1 MKSFFRGVT
10 FMKATLEGYWNTNP
24 ASLMASLGSS
34 LTGLTVQEA
43 EKRLQSQAEKP
54 TIKIPRDLTL
64 LISQFKSPIV
74 LLLIASSLLSVTL
87 KDFTD
92 ATIIL
97 VIIFTSG
104 ILGFWQERGA
114 ENAVNSLL
122 SLVGVTC
129 NVLRDANVLEVPRF
143 RIVPGDIVLLSAGDI
158 IPADG
163 VILDSNHL
171 FVDEAPLTGES
182 FPTSKA
188 AGTVP
193 VETPLSGR
201 TNVLYMGTHVV
212 SGTARMLA
220 IKTGKESVFGSISSR
235 LKLRPPE
242 TEFERGIRRFGYLL
256 MEVTLLLVIL
266 IFAVNVYLHRPVLEA
281 LLFSL
286 ALAVGLTPQLLPAVI
301 SVNLARGARTM
312 AERKVIVKRLS
323 AIENIGSMN
332 VLCSDKTG
340 TLTEGVVHVD
350 ASLDPAGKSAPDVL
364 RLAAMNSWFESGF
377 SNPVDLALKT
387 TQPEGFPQ
395 VEKLGEI
402 PYDFARKR
410 LTVLVRENGASLL
423 VTKGALNGIISVCS
437 RVATQNG
444 PVPIADFRET
454 ILEVYRISSS
464 KGYRVIGVAY
474 GQNPA
479 LETLGPENEKDL
491 VFAGFILL
499 KDPVKETAE
508 RAIRDLRDL
517 GVSLKVVTGD
527 NALVASTVAGEVGL
541 DETRI
546 LTGEDLRNMTDEAL
560 IHAVGNVDVFADVEP
575 NQKERIIL
583 AMKKA
588 GNVVGFLGDGINDA
602 PALHS
607 ADVGI
612 SVDTGVDVAK
622 EAADLVLLQQD
633 LEVLRDGIREGRKT
647 FANTMKYVFMATSA
661 NFGNMFSMAWAS
673 LFLPFLPLLP
683 KQVLLTNLLT
693 DFPEMAIA
701 SDRVDENWLRT
712 PRRWDVGF
720 IKHFM
725 TVFGL
730 LSSVFDFMTF
740 AVLLVV
746 FRAGTDTFRTAW
758 FVESVVSASLIVL
771 VIRTRK
777 LFWKDKPGSLL
788 LMATGIIVTLTVGL
802 PFTPL
807 RSLLGFTSLPIGPIL
822 AIILIV
828 ALYFTCAE
836 TTKRIFYKHV
846 A

>member
-1 MKSFFRGVT
+1 MLNDWGGTSLKTTIADYWSIDPVSLLDFLQSAPNGLKEEEAQHRFQALSSKPT
-10 FMKATLEGYWNTNP
+10 FSLP
-24 ASLMASLGSS
+24 RDFSLML
-34 LTGLTVQEA
+34 
-43 EKRLQSQAEKP
+43 
-54 TIKIPRDLTL
+54 
-64 LISQFKSPIV
+64 SQFKSPIV
-74 LLLIASSLLSVTL
+74 ILLIVSSLLSATVR
-87 KDFTD
+87 DFTD
-92 ATIIL
+92 AAIIL
-97 VIIFTSG
+97 SIIFFSG
-104 ILGFWQERGA
+104 FLGYWQERGA
-114 ENAVNSLL
+114 QNAVDSLQ
-122 SLVGVTC
+122 SLVQMTC
-129 NVLRDANVLEVPRF
+129 KVLRDGKILDIPQANV
-143 RIVPGDIVLLSAGDI
+143 VPGDIVILSAGDT

-163 VILDSNHL
+163 AILESNHL
-171 FVDEAPLTGES
+171 FVDEASLTGES
-182 FPTSKA
+182 FPVGKSP
-188 AGTVP
+188 GTVTP
-193 VETPLSGR
+193 ETPLSRR
-201 TNVLYMGTHVV
+201 TNVLHMGTHVV

-220 IKTGKESVFGSISSR
+220 VKIGKESVFGSISSR

-242 TEFERGIRRFGYLL
+242 TEFEKGIRRFGYLL
-256 MEVTLLLVIL
+256 MEVTLLLVLL
-266 IFAVNVYLHRPVLEA
+266 IFAVNVYFHRPVLEA

-312 AERKVIVKRLS
+312 ADRKVIVKRLS

-332 VLCSDKTG
+332 ILCSDKTG
-340 TLTEGVVHVD
+340 TLTEGVVQVD
-350 ASLDPAGKSAPDVL
+350 SSLDPAGRPDPAVL
-364 RLAAMNSWFESGF
+364 RLAALNSWFESGF
-377 SNPVDLALKT
+377 SNPVDAALKD

-402 PYDFARKR
+402 PYDFVRKR
-410 LTVLVRENGASLL
+410 LTILVREKGSTLL
-423 VTKGALNGIISVCS
+423 VTKGALKGIFSVCS
-437 RVATQNG
+437 WVVTQNG
-444 PVPIADFRET
+444 PVPIADFQET
-454 ILEVYRISSS
+454 IFEVYRSSS
-464 KGYRVIGVAY
+464 AKGYRVIGVAY
-474 GQNPA
+474 GQLPA
-479 LETLGPENEKDL
+479 PEPLGAENEKDL

-499 KDPVKETAE
+499 KDPVKETAK

-546 LTGEDLRNMTDEAL
+546 LSGEDLRSMTDEAL
-560 IHAVGNVDVFADVEP
+560 VHAVGNVDVFADVDP

-588 GNVVGFLGDGINDA
+588 GNVVGFLGDGINDS

-622 EAADLVLLQQD
+622 EAADLVLLQKD

-701 SDRVDENWLRT
+701 SDRVDDDLLRT
-712 PRRWDVGF
+712 PRRWDIGF
-720 IKHFM
+720 IKRFM

-740 AVLLVV
+740 AALLLV
-746 FRAGTDTFRTAW
+746 FKAGTETFRTAW

-777 LFWKDKPGSLL
+777 LFWKDKPGSILM
-788 LMATGIIVTLTVGL
+788 MATGCIVTMTIGLPFSPLGPILGFTPLPVGMMIAIALIVTLYFG
-802 PFTPL
+802 
-807 RSLLGFTSLPIGPIL
+807 SAEAAKGFW
-822 AIILIV
+822 
-828 ALYFTCAE
+828 
-836 TTKRIFYKHV
+836 
-846 A
+846 

>member
-1 MKSFFRGVT
+1 
-10 FMKATLEGYWNTNP
+10 MKAKLEGYWNTNP
-24 ASLMASLGSS
+24 VSLMASLGSS
-34 LTGLTVQEA
+34 PTGLTVQEA

-64 LISQFKSPIV
+64 LFSQFKSPIIV
-74 LLLIASSLLSVTL
+74 LLVISSLLSITL
-87 KDFTD
+87 RDFTD
-92 ATIIL
+92 AMIIL
-97 VIIFTSG
+97 LIIFASG

-122 SLVGVTC
+122 ALVGVTS
-129 NVLRDANVLEVPRF
+129 NVIRSGKVSEVPRT

-182 FPTSKA
+182 FPTGKA

-256 MEVTLLLVIL
+256 MEVTLILVIL
-266 IFAVNVYLHRPVLEA
+266 IFAVNVYFRRPVLEA

-312 AERKVIVKRLS
+312 ADRKVIVKRLS

-332 VLCSDKTG
+332 ILCSDKTG
-340 TLTEGVVHVD
+340 TLTEGVVRVD
-350 ASLDPAGKSAPDVL
+350 ASLDPAGRADPGVL
-364 RLAAMNSWFESGF
+364 RLAALNSWFESGF
-377 SNPVDLALKT
+377 SNPMDLALKE

-395 VEKLGEI
+395 AEKLGEI
-402 PYDFARKR
+402 PYDFVRKR
-410 LTVLVRENGASLL
+410 LTVLVKENGASLL
-423 VTKGALNGIISVCS
+423 VTKGALNSIISVCS
-437 RVATQNG
+437 RVSTQSG
-444 PVPIADFRET
+444 PVPIDGFRET
-454 ILEVYRISSS
+454 ILEVYRTSSS
-464 KGYRVIGVAY
+464 KGFRVIGVAY

-479 LETLGPENEKDL
+479 LETLGTENEKDL

-508 RAIRDLRDL
+508 RAVRDLRDL

-527 NALVASTVAGEVGL
+527 NTLVAATVAREVGL
-541 DETRI
+541 DENRI
-546 LTGEDLRNMTDEAL
+546 LTGEDLRTMTDEAL
-560 IHAVGNVDVFADVEP
+560 IHAANKVDVFADVDP

-612 SVDTGVDVAK
+612 SVDSGVDVAK
-622 EAADLVLLQQD
+622 EAADLVLLQKD
-633 LEVLRDGIREGRKT
+633 LEVLREGIREGRKT

-730 LSSVFDFMTF
+730 LSSVFDFLTF
-740 AVLLVV
+740 AVLMLV
-746 FRAGTDTFRTAW
+746 FRADTATFRTAW

-777 LFWKDKPGSLL
+777 LFWKDKPGTLL
-788 LMATGIIVTLTVGL
+788 LMATGIIVTLTFAL
-802 PFTPL
+802 PFSPL

-822 AIILIV
+822 AIVLIV
-828 ALYFTCAE
+828 ALYFACAE
-836 TTKRIFYKHV
+836 TTKKIFYKHV